1 MMIKIKVMLKKINFQ
16 MLAMAVG
23 SFAVGIGTMHGVVQ
37 NYVHFAGVENEMG
50 FAVLAFMLGILG
62 LFGIKK

>member
-1 MMIKIKVMLKKINFQ
+1 MFKKINFK

-23 SFAVGIGTMHGVVQ
+23 SFAVGLGTMYGVVQ

-50 FAVLAFMLGILG
+50 FAFFAFMIGMLG
-62 LFGIKK
+62 LFGIKN

>member
-1 MMIKIKVMLKKINFQ
+1 MFKKLDFK

-23 SFAVGIGTMHGVVQ
+23 SFAVGLGTMYGVVQ

-50 FAVLAFMLGILG
+50 FAFFAFMIGILG
-62 LFGIKK
+62 LFGIKN

>member
-1 MMIKIKVMLKKINFQ
+1 MFKKINFK

-23 SFAVGIGTMHGVVQ
+23 SFAVGLGTMYGVVQ

-50 FAVLAFMLGILG
+50 FAFFAFMLGILG
-62 LFGIKK
+62 LFGIKN

>member
-1 MMIKIKVMLKKINFQ
+1 MFKKINFK

-23 SFAVGIGTMHGVVQ
+23 SFAVGLGTMYGVVQ

-50 FAVLAFMLGILG
+50 FAFFAFMIGILG
-62 LFGIKK
+62 LFGIKN

>member
-1 MMIKIKVMLKKINFQ
+1 MFKKIDFK

-23 SFAVGIGTMHGVVQ
+23 SFAVGLGTMYAVVQ

-50 FAVLAFMLGILG
+50 FAFFAFMIGILG
-62 LFGIKK
+62 LFGIKN

>member
-1 MMIKIKVMLKKINFQ
+1 MFKKINFK

-23 SFAVGIGTMHGVVQ
+23 SFAVGLGTMYGVVQ

-50 FAVLAFMLGILG
+50 FAFFAFILGILG
-62 LFGIKK
+62 LFGIKN

>member
-1 MMIKIKVMLKKINFQ
+1 MFKKIDFK

-23 SFAVGIGTMHGVVQ
+23 SFAVGLGTMYGVVQ

-50 FAVLAFMLGILG
+50 FAFFAFILGILG
-62 LFGIKK
+62 LFGIKN

>member
-1 MMIKIKVMLKKINFQ
+1 MFKKIDFK

-23 SFAVGIGTMHGVVQ
+23 SFAVGLGTMYGVVQ

-50 FAVLAFMLGILG
+50 VAFFAFMIGILG
-62 LFGIKK
+62 LFGIKN

>member
-1 MMIKIKVMLKKINFQ
+1 MFKKIDFK

-23 SFAVGIGTMHGVVQ
+23 SFAVGLGTMYGVVQ

-50 FAVLAFMLGILG
+50 FAFFAFMIGILG
-62 LFGIKK
+62 LFGIKN